1 MNNLKTLIFLSICT
15 LLSKKII
22 AQSTIS
28 LEFGYDIPTY
38 TLKADGNSTINGL
51 KLEFNESYY
60 GGISFEIDP
69 FKSSNNWFIRLGA
82 LYHTDISELGSGSF
96 TDNDFETINPESVV
110 IPFGIKYWMS
120 FPNSRWGLFLEGGGI
135 ARYDITNYENGV
147 IISYSEENFLRE
159 IILSKEDF
167 NTLSYGAKAALG
179 IWFGSFEFAATIMQ
193 NFSYTNQDRINF
205 DIERFNIGGSLR
217 ITIPLSKK

>member
-15 LLSKKII
+15 FLSKKII

-69 FKSSNNWFIRLGA
+69 FKSSNNWFIRLG
-82 LYHTDISELGSGSF
+82 
-96 TDNDFETINPESVV
+96 
-110 IPFGIKYWMS
+110 KYWMS
-120 FPNSRWGLFLEGGGI
+120 LPNSRWGLFLEGGGI

-193 NFSYTNQDRINF
+193 NFSYTNRDRINF
-205 DIERFNIGGSLR
+205 DIER
-217 ITIPLSKK
+217 LSKK